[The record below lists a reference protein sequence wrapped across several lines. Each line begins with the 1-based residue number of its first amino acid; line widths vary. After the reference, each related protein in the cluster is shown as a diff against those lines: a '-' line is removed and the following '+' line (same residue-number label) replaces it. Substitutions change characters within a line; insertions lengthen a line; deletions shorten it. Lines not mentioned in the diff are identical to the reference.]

1 MGARG
6 RCRQVGLSES
16 RFSLFNCGTAP
27 LEEGGFC
34 FRFVHAIAVGE
45 CVSVP
50 EGNRLS
56 SPRRESQLMNI
67 VGCRWDKT

>member
-1 MGARG
+1 MD
-6 RCRQVGLSES
+6 VGWSES
-16 RFSLFNCGTAP
+16 RYSLFNCGAAP

-34 FRFVHAIAVGE
+34 FRCIHAIVVGE

-56 SPRRESQLMNI
+56 SPVRESQLTS
-67 VGCRWDKT
+67 VGCRLGQNVTGI